1 MCVFFSL
8 FLFRCHDT
16 IKFFSLSLSS
26 TSFAG
31 GATILTISESALP
44 FDCTFTTSSY
54 ADHTSRIRREGKIC
68 IFFHVKLLLQ
78 SFAFLIANSSI
89 KWLDGRGIAY
99 SIFRHLTPSLSLSL
113 SFSTALSSLLF
124 GILSFSDT

>member
-1 MCVFFSL
+1 MFVCVFFSL

-99 SIFRHLTPSLSLSL
+99 SIIRHLTPSLSLSTILYL
-113 SFSTALSSLLF
+113 SFFLTLWHSLF
-124 GILSFSDT
+124 F